1 MGSGMCF
8 VSHAMRG
15 ALVDIVPG
23 VVSVGPTIFSGFF
36 APYIVREV
44 PAAES
49 TGDVGAPCW
58 LVSSPVFAG
67 ITASFAA
74 TTTTPTAAPV

>member
-1 MGSGMCF
+1 MGSGVCF
-8 VSHAMRG
+8 MPHALRG
-15 ALVDIVPG
+15 VLVAIVPG
-23 VVSVGPTIFSGFF
+23 VVSVGPTIFSGFV

-49 TGDVGAPCW
+49 AGAVGSPCC

-67 ITASFAA
+67 ITLS
-74 TTTTPTAAPV
+74 VVMEY